1 MGTIKYST
9 ALCSFS
15 KGERPCY
22 VAHVKHNGTIDQEA
36 FLTAIAELSGETKER
51 VRFAWDLALA
61 EIRRQLKS
69 GNRIELEQ
77 LAVGIAVQ
85 GTFSAANAAWDASK
99 NRLVPYVNA
108 KGELK
113 GALEGVT
120 TENITEGAIVA
131 IRSVLDTVRSEDS
144 IVSAP
149 TVFVSGTNMT
159 ITPANPDEGVWLADA
174 DGRIVATATVT
185 RSDAT
190 TIDAV
195 FDTLPPSGNYKL
207 VVAGRNGASTDYGVS
222 MSKKNV
228 EVING

>member
-9 ALCSFS
+9 TLCNFS
-15 KGERPCY
+15 KGEKPCY
-22 VAHVKHNGTIDQEA
+22 LAHVKHNGTIDQDA
-36 FLTAIAELSGETKER
+36 FLESVAELSGESKER

-77 LAVGIAVQ
+77 LAVGVAVQ

-113 GALEGVT
+113 AALSGVE
-120 TENITEGAIVA
+120 TENITEGAVVA
-131 IRSVLDTVRSEDS
+131 IRSVLDTDRHEDGVIS
-144 IVSAP
+144 NGLVY
-149 TVFVSGTNMT
+149 VSGTNMT
-159 ITPANPDEGVWLADA
+159 ITTANADEGVWLADSE
-174 DGRIVATATVT
+174 GRIVATATVL

-190 TIDAV
+190 TIDAS
-195 FDTLPPSGNYKL
+195 FDALPPSGSYKL